1 MRAGYFG
8 GKVRGTFG
16 GAEECLYIGNGE
28 SPVRRDQI
36 RNWFGF
42 DASSSLILSSVLLLD
57 DESWFLLL
65 YRPFTVTLQFFG
77 CRQHVGIFCLSPLSL
92 LAVILFAHSPACLL
106 SDDSTVRI
114 LTQLIFLPI
123 SRLPNQY
130 ALPQRLA
137 EQKKQSGSLTLL
149 DVLHRPF
156 MSELLMLSAKSF
168 LVSRVSSLGRDVMA
182 SRAEDLTTN

>member
-36 RNWFGF
+36 RHWFGF

-57 DESWFLLL
+57 DESWFLLF

-114 LTQLIFLPI
+114 LNPAHLPPYL
-123 SRLPNQY
+123 SPSQPVRLTPKTGR
-130 ALPQRLA
+130 AKKAIWLPYP
-137 EQKKQSGSLTLL
+137 S
-149 DVLHRPF
+149 
-156 MSELLMLSAKSF
+156 
-168 LVSRVSSLGRDVMA
+168 
-182 SRAEDLTTN
+182 